1 LDELPHLAGPRSAK
15 TPFPPPTIPGVN
27 IEMAAGLA
35 GAVGLIGGL
44 ATGLA
49 IRFSEAAQGRQ
60 AAQPPPSPGTALPEG
75 LAAVLGVLPFSVVVV
90 DREDRVRRASPAA
103 RALGMVKEDRL
114 VAEELLA
121 LARLVQRDGEIR
133 ETELQ
138 LGPSRHDTR
147 WFSVRVAPLG
157 VQGLVLVLAED
168 LTELRRVESIRRDF
182 AANVSHELKT
192 PVGALLLLAETVETA
207 ADDEEAVRRFAGR
220 MQVEASRLSSLVQDL
235 ITLSHVQGDEPLAE
249 HEAVLLDDVVAE
261 ALDRAQLAAEAKETA
276 LAVAGTPGLQV
287 RGDRELLVTAL
298 KNLIDNAVS
307 YSPER
312 TRVTVETRAA
322 EGCVELSV
330 TDQGI
335 GIPERELERIFERF
349 YRVDPA
355 RSRMTGGTGLGLAIV
370 KHVAT
375 KHGGEVTV
383 WSKEGSGSTFGLR
396 LPLLEHPRS
405 PEDQSVREDTP

>member
-1 LDELPHLAGPRSAK
+1 M
-15 TPFPPPTIPGVN
+15 TPPTIRDVN

-35 GAVGLIGGL
+35 GLVGLIGGF

-49 IRFSEAAQGRQ
+49 IRVSEAAQGQ
-60 AAQPPPSPGTALPEG
+60 SSPPPAPSTALPQG
-75 LAAVLGVLPFSVVVV
+75 LAAVLGVLPFSAVVV

-103 RALGMVKEDRL
+103 RALGMVKDDRL
-114 VAEELLA
+114 VVDELLA
-121 LARLVQRDGEIR
+121 LSRMVQRDGEIR

-138 LGPSRHDTR
+138 LGPTRHDTR
-147 WFSVRVAPLG
+147 WFAVRVAPLG

-220 MQVEASRLSSLVQDL
+220 MQIEAARLSSLVQDL

-249 HEAVLLDDVVAE
+249 DEPVSLDDVIAE
-261 ALDRAQLAAEAKETA
+261 AVDRAKMTAQAKETQ
-276 LAVAGTPGLQV
+276 LAVTGLTGLQV
-287 RGDRELLVTAL
+287 RGDRELLTTAL
-298 KNLIDNAVS
+298 KNLIDNAIA
-307 YSPER
+307 YSPAR
-312 TRVTVETRAA
+312 TRVTVESRVIDGNA
-322 EGCVELSV
+322 ELSV

-355 RSRMTGGTGLGLAIV
+355 RSRETGGTGLGLAIV

>member
-1 LDELPHLAGPRSAK
+1 M
-15 TPFPPPTIPGVN
+15 N

-49 IRFSEAAQGRQ
+49 IRFSEAAHGK
-60 AAQPPPSPGTALPEG
+60 ASPPPDPSSALPKG
-75 LAAVLGVLPFSVVVV
+75 LAAVLSVLPFSVVVV
-90 DREDRVRRASPAA
+90 DLEDRVRRASPAA
-103 RALGMVKEDRL
+103 RALGMVKGDRL
-114 VAEELLA
+114 MVDELMA
-121 LARLVQRDGEIR
+121 LARLVRRDGEIR

-138 LGPSRHDTR
+138 LGPNRHDAR

-182 AANVSHELKT
+182 SANVSHELKT
-192 PVGALLLLAETVETA
+192 PVGALLLLAETVEA
-207 ADDEEAVRRFAGR
+207 AAEDEEAVRRFAGR
-220 MQVEASRLSSLVQDL
+220 MQIEAARLSSLVQDL

-249 HEAVLLDDVVAE
+249 EKPVSLDAVVAE
-261 ALDRAQLAAEAKETA
+261 SVDRARTAAEGKGTELVVTG
-276 LAVAGTPGLQV
+276 VADLWV
-287 RGDRELLVTAL
+287 RGDQELLATAL
-298 KNLIDNAVS
+298 KNLIDNAIS

-312 TRVTVETRAA
+312 TRVSVETRLM
-322 EGCVELSV
+322 EGCAELSV

-355 RSRMTGGTGLGLAIV
+355 RSRETGGTGLGLAIV

-405 PEDQSVREDTP
+405 TEARASGGALPVAERALTRPERSPEDQSVREDTP

>member
-1 LDELPHLAGPRSAK
+1 M
-15 TPFPPPTIPGVN
+15 N

-35 GAVGLIGGL
+35 GLVGLIGGF

-49 IRFSEAAQGRQ
+49 IRVSETAQGRRNPDP
-60 AAQPPPSPGTALPEG
+60 APAPALPQG

-90 DREDRVRRASPAA
+90 DREDRVRRSSPAA
-103 RALGMVKEDRL
+103 RALGMVKDDRL
-114 VAEELLA
+114 MVDELLA
-121 LARLVQRDGEIR
+121 LSRLVQRDGEIR

-138 LGPSRHDTR
+138 LGPTRHDTR
-147 WFSVRVAPLG
+147 WFAVRVAPLG

-220 MQVEASRLSSLVQDL
+220 MQLEAARLSSLVQDL

-249 HEAVLLDDVVAE
+249 EKPVPLDAVVAE
-261 ALDRAQLAAEAKETA
+261 AVDRARMAAEAKETE
-276 LAVAGTPGLQV
+276 LVVTGAGDLV
-287 RGDRELLVTAL
+287 VLGDQELLNTAL

-312 TRVTVETRAA
+312 TRVTVETRVLDGYA
-322 EGCVELSV
+322 ELSV

-335 GIPERELERIFERF
+335 GVPERELERIFERF

-355 RSRMTGGTGLGLAIV
+355 RSRQTGGTGLGLAIV

-383 WSKEGSGSTFGLR
+383 WSKEGSGSTFSLR
-396 LPLLEHPRS
+396 LPLPHHPPSAKAQALAR
-405 PEDQSVREDTP
+405 PERPSQDPSVREDTP